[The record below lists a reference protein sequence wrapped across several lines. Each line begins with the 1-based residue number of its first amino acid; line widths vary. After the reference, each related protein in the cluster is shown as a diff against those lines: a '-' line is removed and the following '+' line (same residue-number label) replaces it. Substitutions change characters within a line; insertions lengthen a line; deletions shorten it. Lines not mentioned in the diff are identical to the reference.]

1 MRLPVLLTLAA
12 IGFCGVEFTRA
23 AQPAAPAK
31 PANGGRWDEDPA
43 WNEMRYGAWGGPGV
57 DPTPGPMDGILLRDY
72 APCSSVVTTE
82 TSVPRAKFPA
92 IDVHS
97 HASNAKTPAEV
108 AEWVKT
114 MDEVGIETSIIL
126 TSATG
131 EAFDKLADLY
141 LKNFPGRFQLY
152 CGVLGTDIDA
162 PDYPAKAAAEL
173 ERCYRKGARGV
184 GELSD
189 KGWGYGALRAPR
201 DRRLHPDDPRLDL
214 FFEKAAD
221 LKLPVNVHISDHP
234 SNWTPLDVF
243 QERTPAYQHFNQMN
257 QDVPSYEELL
267 AIRDRAVA
275 RHPRTTF
282 IACHLG
288 NQGNDL
294 AALGRVLDRLP
305 NLHLDISARDYEVG
319 RTPRAAVKFLTK
331 YSDRVL
337 FGTDMGNAKRMYQ
350 AWWRLFE
357 SADEYMP
364 GRVWWRYYGLEL
376 PDNILEKL
384 YRGNARRV
392 MNHEKI

>member
-1 MRLPVLLTLAA
+1 MRFPVLLSLAA
-12 IGFCGVEFTRA
+12 FGVFVA
-23 AQPAAPAK
+23 PAFAQSPAATPAK

-57 DPTPGPMDGILLRDY
+57 DPTPGPMDAILLRDY
-72 APCSSVVTTE
+72 APRSSVVAPE
-82 TSVPRAKFPA
+82 TVVPRAKFPA

-97 HASNAKTPAEV
+97 HANNARTPAEV

-114 MDEVGIETSIIL
+114 MDEVGIEISVVL

-131 EAFDKLADLY
+131 EAFDRLADLY
-141 LKNFPGRFQLY
+141 LKSFPGRFQLY
-152 CGVLGTDIDA
+152 CGVLGTDLDH
-162 PDYPAKAAAEL
+162 PEYPARAAAEL

-189 KGWGYGALRAPR
+189 KGWGYGAVRAPR

-214 FFEKAAD
+214 FFEKCAD
-221 LKLPVNVHISDHP
+221 LKLPVNVHVSDHP

-243 QERTPAYQHFNQMN
+243 QERTPAYQHFNQLN

-305 NLHLDISARDYEVG
+305 NLYLDISARDYEVG

-331 YSDRVL
+331 YADRVL
-337 FGTDMGNAKRMYQ
+337 FGTDMGRAQRMYQ

-376 PDNILEKL
+376 SDPALEKL
-384 YRGNARRV
+384 YRGNARKL
-392 MNHEKI
+392 MNWQ